1 MISLIHVSFI
11 FKMVAGI
18 YKLLQSFGFLFVYH
32 YILSAFY
39 SARPTVPIYLRTSG
53 FLGHRTFNAKGPGQ
67 PEMVDDRAG
76 T

>member
-39 SARPTVPIYLRTSG
+39 SA
-53 FLGHRTFNAKGPGQ
+53 
-67 PEMVDDRAG
+67 
-76 T
+76 